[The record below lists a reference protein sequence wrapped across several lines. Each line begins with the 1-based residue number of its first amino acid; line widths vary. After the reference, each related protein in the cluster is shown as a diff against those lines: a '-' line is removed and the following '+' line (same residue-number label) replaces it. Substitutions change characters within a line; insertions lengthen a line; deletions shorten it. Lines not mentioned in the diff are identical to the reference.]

1 VPKATAVI
9 IVADNDEVSM
19 YAITLDAFTGNNDL
33 RGVDTDS
40 PVADII
46 AAAAAANTDLAG
58 ATPFVLGMTVVD
70 GQQHFGFHHYTATEM
85 PARKAFVLVP
95 AAPGSNANALTRGIS
110 IEFGDDATGIRP
122 TPDPSL
128 NNGGEWYDLSGRRLG
143 AKPAKPGLYI
153 NKGMK
158 VVIK

>member
-1 VPKATAVI
+1 M
-9 IVADNDEVSM
+9 D
-19 YAITLDAFTGNNDL
+19 
-33 RGVDTDS
+33 VDTD
-40 PVADII
+40 VADIL
-46 AAAAAANTDLAG
+46 ADLAG

-70 GQQHFGFHHYTATEM
+70 GQQHFGFHRYTATEM

-95 AAPGSNANALTRGIS
+95 AASAEARSLDMV
-110 IEFGDDATGIRP
+110 FDDATGIRPNRP